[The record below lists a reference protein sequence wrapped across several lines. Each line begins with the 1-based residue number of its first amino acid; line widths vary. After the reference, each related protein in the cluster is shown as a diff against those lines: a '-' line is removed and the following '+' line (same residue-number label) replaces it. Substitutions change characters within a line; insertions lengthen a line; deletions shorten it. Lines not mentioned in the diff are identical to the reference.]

1 MEARQSRIE
10 QIRIDTLRVPPAGK
24 AQRPFREAKGNRIA
38 AEFDINSFGLP
49 VVCQVKGTNWVVD
62 GQHRV
67 YAIQKCGYAKA
78 TDSIE
83 CQVYQGL
90 TMTEM
95 ARMFLGRNQ
104 STPVTAFERFKVA
117 VTAGYPTE
125 RAITEIVESLGLK
138 VGYPGTEGNVYS
150 VGALRRVYDRYGA
163 NTLERGLQVLRDAY
177 NSNPAGLGRAL
188 IDGVGLVL
196 ATYPS
201 NRREPADRGTRQ
213 GTARGTGAAAPR
225 RAVPRAPRAPGTRVH
240 RCWSS
245 RHLQPPRGAKT
256 KPREMVERPG
266 RWPHAPPQRRS
277 APGIAPTRPKGSGRS
292 SSTRGRGRSKRAH
305 ELQGW
310 ANRLT
315 HRYDTL
321 CLEKLKTRN
330 MTPSGRGTSETPA
343 SNVGQKRRLNRSLLR
358 LAPAEQPAV
367 LLRSGE
373 RNGVRIAFVPA
384 RGTSQRCKKRL
395 RVHTPE
401 EPRES
406 SGLRS
411 PGLRRYR
418 QQRRQRQPQH
428 AGPRRRQNP
437 SADRRERV

>member
-1 MEARQSRIE
+1 MEARQSRSRIE

-49 VVCQVKGTNWVVD
+49 VICQVKGTNWVVD

-117 VTAGYPTE
+117 VTAGYPAE

-138 VGYPGTEGNVYS
+138 IGYPGTEGNVYS
-150 VGALRRVYDRYGA
+150 VGALRRVYDRYGV

-196 ATYPS
+196 ATYPRIDENLLIEGLS
-201 NRREPADRGTRQ
+201 KEPHGVQ
-213 GTARGTGAAAPR
+213 GLLR
-225 RAVPRAPRAPGTRVH
+225 RAEQYRERLGRPVPECIAAGVVDIYN
-240 RCWSS
+240 
-245 RHLQPPRGAKT
+245 RHA
-256 KPREMVERPG
+256 G
-266 RWPHAPPQRRS
+266 R
-277 APGIAPTRPKGSGRS
+277 K
-292 SSTRGRGRSKRAH
+292 
-305 ELQGW
+305 
-310 ANRLT
+310 
-315 HRYDTL
+315 
-321 CLEKLKTRN
+321 
-330 MTPSGRGTSETPA
+330 
-343 SNVGQKRRLNRSLLR
+343 RSLVKWWKTQ
-358 LAPAEQPAV
+358 E
-367 LLRSGE
+367 G
-373 RNGVRIAFVPA
+373 G
-384 RGTSQRCKKRL
+384 RL
-395 RVHTPE
+395 RH
-401 EPRES
+401 
-406 SGLRS
+406 
-411 PGLRRYR
+411 RRGGR
-418 QQRRQRQPQH
+418 LQ
-428 AGPRRRQNP
+428 
-437 SADRRERV
+437 E